1 MSWRGEFLQADPG
14 DWDFQ
19 LKAVY
24 TIAILDFV
32 FDDTDRDKTVVS
44 HVQLMDTKKKEVFY
58 KKLTFVYLQMPN
70 FNKTEDQLESKF
82 DKWLFVLKNLHK
94 LRDRPKNLQE
104 RVFEKFF
111 RSAEIAQFTPGER
124 VAYEDSLKY
133 YRDLKNSFDTAREE
147 GKAEGEAIG
156 DAIGEA
162 RGEARV
168 TMKVAE
174 TLILMRE
181 NNEKIAQVT
190 GLSIEEINTLRKK
203 KADQSQTVVGDM
215 RIVDPRAIRL
225 ALNQTDYLMIYTND
239 FLW

>member
-1 MSWRGEFLQADPG
+1 
-14 DWDFQ
+14 
-19 LKAVY
+19 
-24 TIAILDFV
+24 
-32 FDDTDRDKTVVS
+32 
-44 HVQLMDTKKKEVFY
+44 
-58 KKLTFVYLQMPN
+58 MPN
-70 FNKTEDQLESKF
+70 FKKTEDQLESKF